1 MKSHESKGRDGSFKS
16 TNMLHLSESPPP
28 LQPIGINPT
37 KGLQYINYWKEHAS
51 VQSKEIQQIE
61 QEFLESCA
69 LDYYEHKDPKSM
81 MKFVTAFFSM
91 ESKRVFLRSVGCLDD
106 LLLLEEE

>member
-1 MKSHESKGRDGSFKS
+1 
-16 TNMLHLSESPPP
+16 
-28 LQPIGINPT
+28 IGINPT

-91 ESKRVFLRSVGCLDD
+91 ESKRVFLRSVVGCALDD
-106 LLLLEEE
+106 LFVVEEEICVILLTAAELARVWGDQ